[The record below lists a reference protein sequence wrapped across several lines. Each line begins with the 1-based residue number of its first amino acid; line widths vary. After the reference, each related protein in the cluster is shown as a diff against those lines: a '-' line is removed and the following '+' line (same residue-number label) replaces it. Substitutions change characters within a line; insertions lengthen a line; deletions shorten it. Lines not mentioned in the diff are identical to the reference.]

1 MRPDNHTKIIPL
13 QEGIQIVSAKI
24 DHIIL
29 FLRVSD
35 EIVLETCY
43 ILTFMRITPKKIDD
57 FLMVVD
63 FVWAQGDFE
72 RSLDLFD
79 VFDVRDCRADAAVA
93 AEDTLLLISNN
104 SRQRQI
110 VKSVIDFG
118 KAAVGVSDILVQSFG
133 AFFAEAKVLIDMSI
147 LMITSQKHYLPRKL
161 QF

>member
-1 MRPDNHTKIIPL
+1 
-13 QEGIQIVSAKI
+13 
-24 DHIIL
+24 
-29 FLRVSD
+29 
-35 EIVLETCY
+35 
-43 ILTFMRITPKKIDD
+43 
-57 FLMVVD
+57 
-63 FVWAQGDFE
+63 
-72 RSLDLFD
+72 LDLFD